1 MQNQRLHTTGDVL
14 RMGIFEAIKVAF
26 DKQTML
32 FIVGGVIGSLGV
44 LTISNALQNAPNL
57 LGGVK

>member
-1 MQNQRLHTTGDVL
+1 
-14 RMGIFEAIKVAF
+14 MGMIEAIKVAF

-57 LGGVK
+57 LQKGGQ